1 MIQISLLAKT
11 TRKLIGIS
19 SQWRDIYTPYVDV
32 ATYKWKLEI
41 ISFVAFFVIKVQLI
55 NKFSSFVEFV
65 EYYYFL
71 TKIKQKKDKCI
82 YIYIYNAREHRRGN
96 QILTI
101 QRNWQHRERTMK
113 KTNTK

>member
-1 MIQISLLAKT
+1 MTANDECVTDQKINWNIVSME
-11 TRKLIGIS
+11 RY
-19 SQWRDIYTPYVDV
+19 IYTPYVDV

-71 TKIKQKKDKCI
+71 TK
-82 YIYIYNAREHRRGN
+82 RPEHSRGQLRFYWTSFCSN
-96 QILTI
+96 FII
-101 QRNWQHRERTMK
+101 
-113 KTNTK
+113 